1 MDEARQQGNV
11 QGTADQA
18 TANQVTA
25 TPGTAAEVSQP
36 VEQVAVEQAVVEQVE
51 SEPMSAEA
59 NLPKND
65 EWLNGTFD
73 TNNEPM
79 SAEANLPNEAE
90 VTPDLGADR
99 GPGFGSVGQEAP
111 SEGFAAP
118 DLEPFD
124 LSPESPVAA
133 DTQPQTAAPGPET
146 QAQTEELNQRI
157 EALKAQLEE
166 RNNQYMRLAADFEN
180 YRKRTQKEKEDQEQ
194 QVKGATVKEL
204 LSVVDNFERAR
215 SQIKPQSDAEKAI
228 NTSYQ
233 GIYKDF
239 VDRLKKIGVT
249 PMRAKDEPFDPSL
262 HEAVMREET
271 DQYPEGTVVEE
282 LRRGYVLG
290 DIVLRHAMVKVA
302 TAPEYSTSAEEE
314 AQG

>member
-1 MDEARQQGNV
+1 MDEEKQQGNI
-11 QGTADQA
+11 QEAA
-18 TANQVTA
+18 TS
-25 TPGTAAEVSQP
+25 GKAEISEP
-36 VEQVAVEQAVVEQVE
+36 LEQVR

-59 NLPKND
+59 NSPRKD

-73 TNNEPM
+73 TKSEPM

-90 VTPDLGADR
+90 NPD
-99 GPGFGSVGQEAP
+99 PGSVEQGAP
-111 SEGFAAP
+111 SPVFTVESEVVASEA
-118 DLEPFD
+118 EPFD
-124 LSPESPVAA
+124 LSPEPPTATDA
-133 DTQPQTAAPGPET
+133 QPQTAAEAAGVSV
-146 QAQTEELNQRI
+146 EEFNQQI
-157 EALKAQLEE
+157 EALKTQLEE
-166 RNNQYMRLAADFEN
+166 RNSQYMRLAADFEN

-215 SQIKPQSDAEKAI
+215 SQIKPQSDAEKTI
-228 NTSYQ
+228 HNSYQ

-239 VDRLKKIGVT
+239 VDRLKKIGVAT
-249 PMRAKDEPFDPSL
+249 MRTENEPFDPSL

-302 TAPEYSTSAEEE
+302 TAPEYSAPAEE
-314 AQG
+314 APSS

>member
-1 MDEARQQGNV
+1 MDEEKQQGNM
-11 QGTADQA
+11 QEA
-18 TANQVTA
+18 A
-25 TPGTAAEVSQP
+25 TPETAGVSQP
-36 VEQVAVEQAVVEQVE
+36 LEQVGR
-51 SEPMSAEA
+51 EPMSAEA
-59 NLPKND
+59 NSPRKD

-73 TNNEPM
+73 TKSEPM

-90 VTPDLGADR
+90 VNPD
-99 GPGFGSVGQEAP
+99 PGSVEPGAP
-111 SEGFAAP
+111 SPVFTVESEVVASEA
-118 DLEPFD
+118 EPFD
-124 LSPESPVAA
+124 LSPESPAA
-133 DTQPQTAAPGPET
+133 TDAQPQATAAAAGVSV
-146 QAQTEELNQRI
+146 EEFNQQI
-157 EALKAQLEE
+157 EALKTQLEE
-166 RNNQYMRLAADFEN
+166 RNSQYMRLAADFEN

-215 SQIKPQSDAEKAI
+215 SQIKPQSDAEKTI
-228 NTSYQ
+228 HNSYQ

-239 VDRLKKIGVT
+239 VDRLKKIGVA
-249 PMRAKDEPFDPSL
+249 PMRTESEPFDPSL

-302 TAPEYSTSAEEE
+302 TAPEYSAPSEEE
-314 AQG
+314 APSS